1 VNETVNEDTY
11 IQFLRVLLA
20 ELDADPV
27 AVHEILASSD
37 CVALAHYACRQI
49 AHSCPE
55 EELEEWREELK
66 QSLAREL
73 AEVHGY

>member
-1 VNETVNEDTY
+1 VTTDTY
-11 IQFLRVLLA
+11 VQFLRVLLA
-20 ELDADPV
+20 ELDADPA

-49 AHSCPE
+49 TQSYPE

-73 AEVHGY
+73 AETYGY